1 MVWKGG
7 RLVTIRN
14 IGTTIG
20 LLLSRNY
27 YCPTQIVFA
36 RAFCF
41 STPCL
46 TRTIV
51 SRRTSMDPDLAQIR
65 REQWL
70 ASRTTM
76 HTTGPVAHSTP
87 TISSSTTS
95 RGAPLS
101 SRTTLAAI
109 KKDEDTQSSSS
120 SQTKQSKRKQQVHT
134 PTTQTKKDDD
144 STTSRTK
151 KSKPSTINQD
161 IIDLTDSPQK
171 GRSLLK
177 KENRKEKKNHADED
191 KEQERTSSVFSIA
204 SYNVWFGEPHPAE
217 RMKRIASLVVEKRPT
232 FVGMQELTN
241 ELATELVPRLESA
254 GYHVLR
260 QGDCNLRYGCAIAVD
275 LERATI
281 VTSGFLPFSTTIME
295 RGLMFVH
302 AKLKLS
308 CGSPNHILFTTTH
321 LESFLKHGPSH
332 DGARQR
338 QGQLLQSKTFCD
350 DFLDRQPQSQSS
362 AAILTGDF
370 NWDDER
376 KRSSGIDKPLLT
388 DVIQDESWS
397 DAWLQTR
404 PGQEG
409 YTYDAK
415 VRNNSCCPT
424 KKEYNDHCAHV
435 FHSFS
440 MFFVSF
446 SCMIPFCS
454 KINPML
460 GGNLRRRFD
469 RCLVRTN
476 NPTTRTTTTDETKHA
491 PSSSITIERT
501 ELIGQDP
508 IEGIQ
513 WHKEQRNW
521 QTGLPTGQ
529 IKTLPVLPSDHYGLL
544 VTFGNP

>member
-1 MVWKGG
+1 
-7 RLVTIRN
+7 
-14 IGTTIG
+14 
-20 LLLSRNY
+20 
-27 YCPTQIVFA
+27 
-36 RAFCF
+36 
-41 STPCL
+41 
-46 TRTIV
+46 
-51 SRRTSMDPDLAQIR
+51 MDPDLAQIR

-70 ASRTTM
+70 ASRTPTA
-76 HTTGPVAHSTP
+76 GPARH

-95 RGAPLS
+95 SRGEPLS
-101 SRTTLAAI
+101 SRTTSTLAAVQ
-109 KKDEDTQSSSS
+109 KDEDTQSSSS
-120 SQTKQSKRKQQVHT
+120 SSSQTKPSKRKQQVHT
-134 PTTQTKKDDD
+134 PPMTQKKKDDD
-144 STTSRTK
+144 DSTGRTK
-151 KSKPSTINQD
+151 KSKPSPINQD
-161 IIDLTDSPQK
+161 IIDLTDSPNPQK

-177 KENRKEKKNHADED
+177 KEHKKEKKNREEEHM
-191 KEQERTSSVFSIA
+191 TSFSIA

-232 FVGMQELTN
+232 FVGMQELTH
-241 ELATELVPRLESA
+241 ELAMELVPRLESA

-275 LERATI
+275 LQRATI
-281 VTSGFLPFSTTIME
+281 CTSGFVPFSTTIME
-295 RGLMFVH
+295 RGLLFLH
-302 AKLKLS
+302 AKLKS
-308 CGSPNHILFTTTH
+308 SKSGSSASQDILFTTTH

-350 DFLDRQPQSQSS
+350 DFLDRQSPSS
-362 AAILTGDF
+362 AAAAAILTGDF

-415 VRNNSCCPT
+415 
-424 KKEYNDHCAHV
+424 
-435 FHSFS
+435 
-440 MFFVSF
+440 
-446 SCMIPFCS
+446 
-454 KINPML
+454 INPML

-476 NPTTRTTTTDETKHA
+476 NPTTRTTTTATDAT
-491 PSSSITIERT
+491 SSITIERT

-513 WHKEQRNW
+513 WHKEQRNFH
-521 QTGLPTGQ
+521 TGLPTGQ

>member
-109 KKDEDTQSSSS
+109 KKDEDTQSSSSSS

-241 ELATELVPRLESA
+241 ELAMELVPRLESA

-275 LERATI
+275 LERAII

-415 VRNNSCCPT
+415 
-424 KKEYNDHCAHV
+424 
-435 FHSFS
+435 
-440 MFFVSF
+440 
-446 SCMIPFCS
+446 
-454 KINPML
+454 INPML